1 ITPVATENFTCWKRD
16 GKVVSYNQE
25 YTYYLWDDTA
35 ITESTEEIPET
46 AYSGDKKLPLIVL
59 ESGNGGAYMIEYDK
73 ADFEIV
79 EVGILFGSGD
89 VTVDSCSAK
98 YTSQRNSAH
107 GQFTAKASGTAKGY
121 LIYKDGDAYKVIYA
135 TAE

>member
-1 ITPVATENFTCWKRD
+1 
-16 GKVVSYNQE
+16 
-25 YTYYLWDDTA
+25 
-35 ITESTEEIPET
+35 
-46 AYSGDKKLPLIVL
+46 
-59 ESGNGGAYMIEYDK
+59 MIEYDK

-79 EVGILFGSGD
+79 EVGILFSTTGD
-89 VTVDSCSAK
+89 PTVDSCNAK